1 MQVSDNKKNKIMK
14 TGKVLLLF
22 LSVAFFLLSAG
33 CSDNGRNGSVL
44 PDADNGGLI
53 LPEGFSALVVADTL
67 GAGRHIAVRKNG
79 DIYLALRRLKNG
91 NGLVALRDEDGD
103 GHADIINYYA
113 NTLTTGMDVDD
124 NYLYFS
130 NFTDVYRVP
139 LSEGDLLPAEEPVA
153 IVSGFPL
160 QTQHPDKT
168 FALDGIGNIYVNVGA
183 PSNACQEKDRTPGS
197 PGMDPCPLLELQAG
211 IWKFRADIPGQKQVP
226 DGRRYAY
233 GIRNSI
239 ALAWNHVNEKL
250 YVVQHGRDQ
259 LYQFYPELYTPQ
271 EGAELPAEEFLLVE
285 DGDFFGWPYCYY
297 DQFKK
302 QKLLA
307 PEYGGDTEATG
318 RCMDAKDPIMAFPGH
333 LAPNDL
339 LFYTGNQFPE
349 RYRNGAF
356 IAFHGSWNRAP
367 EVQEGYYVAFV
378 PFKDGLPSGEM
389 EVFADGFAGVEVVK
403 SPGNAVYRPMGL
415 AQGPDGSLYISD
427 SEKGR
432 IWRVIYTGN

>member
-1 MQVSDNKKNKIMK
+1 MKRGKNLLSFLLIAF
-14 TGKVLLLF
+14 LLLT
-22 LSVAFFLLSAG
+22 AG
-33 CSDNGRNGSVL
+33 CGRERTRSSFE
-44 PDADNGGLI
+44 PDKDNGGLI
-53 LPEGFSALVVADTL
+53 LPDGFSAIVVADTL
-67 GAGRHIAVRKNG
+67 GSGRHIAVRKNG

-91 NGLVALRDEDGD
+91 YGLVALRDEDGD
-103 GHADIINYYA
+103 GRADIINYYA
-113 NTLTTGMDVDD
+113 NTLTTGMEIDD

-130 NFTDVYRVP
+130 NFTDVYRV
-139 LSEGDLLPAEEPVA
+139 LLTDGALLPVEEPVA
-153 IVSGFPL
+153 IVTGFPL

-168 FALDGIGNIYVNVGA
+168 FALDGTGNIYVNVGA

-197 PGMDPCPLLELQAG
+197 PGMDPCPLLELHAG
-211 IWKFRADIPGQKQVP
+211 IWKFRANIPGQKQEP
-226 DGRRYAY
+226 DGHRYAS

-259 LYQFYPELYTPQ
+259 LYQLYPELYTSQ

-297 DQFKK
+297 DQFRKK
-302 QKLLA
+302 KMLA
-307 PEYGGDTEATG
+307 PEYGGDAEMTG
-318 RCMDAKDPIMAFPGH
+318 RCKDAKNPIMAFPGH

-367 EVQEGYYVAFV
+367 EIQEGYYVAFI
-378 PFKDGLPSGEM
+378 PFRDGLPSGEM

-432 IWRVIYTGN
+432 IWRVIYSGE